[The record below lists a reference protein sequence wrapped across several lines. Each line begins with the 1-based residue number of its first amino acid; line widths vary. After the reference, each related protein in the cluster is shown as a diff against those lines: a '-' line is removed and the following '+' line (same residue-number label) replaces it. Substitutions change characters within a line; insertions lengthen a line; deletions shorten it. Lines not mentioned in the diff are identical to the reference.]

1 MREFNIGDSYD
12 IHINTIYGEEY
23 VELLVADIS
32 EDEIKL
38 LPRFPFYHS
47 YIMDEDIYIEYEDSR
62 LKNETL
68 KIYEKELAVK
78 LKEDFPDFEIK
89 SVDLMSIDQVY
100 GCDVVGG
107 TEEQLPLF
115 KEFYQYINFD
125 IDENARFISGKGGYW
140 LKDKSMNEA
149 KSHLF
154 FIITS
159 GCDEYK
165 KCLTSPDNQYML
177 VRPLITL
184 KFNEDYKKQEPKM
197 LEEISWEEFRETGL
211 FWFVNTILHVF
222 GLALVLEY
230 DENNNLQR
238 VFPARCKFR
247 GFSEESNT
255 KNYKKVTEYMK
266 ENIDDLL
273 KDIEE

>member
-1 MREFNIGDSYD
+1 MRKFNIGEKYK
-12 IHINTIYGEEY
+12 IHINTIYGEED

-38 LPRFPFYHS
+38 LPRFPFYHPH
-47 YIMDEDIYIEYEDSR
+47 IMDENIYIEYEDSH

-89 SVDLMSIDQVY
+89 SVDLMSIEDVY

-107 TEEQLPLF
+107 TEKQLPLF
-115 KEFYQYINFD
+115 KEFYRYINVD
-125 IDENARFISGKGGYW
+125 INNYDRFLGDKGGYW
-140 LKDKSMNEA
+140 LKDKSMSEV

-154 FIITS
+154 FIITD

-165 KCLTSPDNQYML
+165 KCLTPPNNQHIL

-184 KFNEDYKKQEPKM
+184 KFNEDYKKEEPKM
-197 LEEISWEEFRETGL
+197 LEEISWEEFKESGL
-211 FWFVNTILHVF
+211 FWFINTILHVF

-230 DENNNLQR
+230 DKNDNLQR
-238 VFPARCKFR
+238 VYPARCKFR

-273 KDIEE
+273 KDIE